1 VNKTTSTDPQP
12 PDNNNLHAL
21 NERTK
26 ELKCLYGVFKLLNM
40 TDVPLDK
47 TLQAVADLV
56 PNAWQYPE
64 KTCARLILGDKEY
77 RSERY
82 ASSDAA
88 LTARIA
94 VNNENL
100 GMVEVAYEGGQPDNQ
115 TDPFLEEEVYLL
127 EAVASLVG
135 QTLRRK
141 ALEDEKIQLYKDLQ
155 KNYEK
160 VLSGFIP
167 ICASCKS
174 IRDGDGAW
182 HQIETYVQ
190 KRTEAKFSHGICPVC
205 IKKLYPHFK
214 ES

>member
-1 VNKTTSTDPQP
+1 M
-12 PDNNNLHAL
+12 A
-21 NERTK
+21 
-26 ELKCLYGVFKLLNM
+26 
-40 TDVPLDK
+40 DVPLDK

-56 PNAWQYPE
+56 PNGWQYPE

-82 ASSDAA
+82 APSDVT

-100 GMVEVAYEGGQPDNQ
+100 GMVEVAYDGGQSDSH
-115 TDPFLEEEVYLL
+115 TGFFLEEEAYLL

-135 QTLRRK
+135 QTIRRK
-141 ALEDEKIQLYKDLQ
+141 ALEEDKIQLYKDLQ
-155 KNYEK
+155 KKYEK

-167 ICASCKS
+167 ICASCKN
-174 IRDGDGAW
+174 IRDEDGAW

>member
-1 VNKTTSTDPQP
+1 MTSTDQQP
-12 PDNNNLHAL
+12 SDNNNLHAL

-56 PNAWQYPE
+56 PGGWQYPE
-64 KTCARLILGDKEY
+64 KTCARLFLGDKEY

-82 ASSDAA
+82 APSEVM

-94 VNNENL
+94 VNSETL
-100 GMVEVAYEGGQPDNQ
+100 GMVEVAYEGGGPDSP

-141 ALEDEKIQLYKDLQ
+141 ALEDDKIQLYKDLQ
-155 KNYEK
+155 KKYEK

-167 ICASCKS
+167 ICASCKN
-174 IRDGDGAW
+174 IRDEDGVW

-190 KRTEAKFSHGICPVC
+190 KRTEARFSHGICPVC
-205 IKKLYPHFK
+205 LKKLYPHFK
-214 ES
+214 EN

>member
-1 VNKTTSTDPQP
+1 MSSTDPQSS
-12 PDNNNLHAL
+12 DNNNIHAL

-26 ELKCLYGVFKLLNM
+26 ELKCLYGVFRLLNM

-56 PNAWQYPE
+56 PGGWQYPE
-64 KTCARLILGDKEY
+64 KTCARLIFGDKEY

-82 ASSDAA
+82 ASSDAT
-88 LTARIA
+88 LRARIA

-100 GMVEVAYEGGQPDNQ
+100 GMVEVTYAGGQSGSH
-115 TDPFLEEEVYLL
+115 TGPFLEEEVYLL

-141 ALEDEKIQLYKDLQ
+141 ALEDDKIQLYKDLQ
-155 KNYEK
+155 KKYEK

-167 ICASCKS
+167 ICASCKR
-174 IRDGDGAW
+174 IRDEDGAW
-182 HQIETYVQ
+182 HPVETYVQ

-205 IKKLYPHFK
+205 IKRLYPHFK
-214 ES
+214 DR

>member
-1 VNKTTSTDPQP
+1 
-12 PDNNNLHAL
+12 
-21 NERTK
+21 
-26 ELKCLYGVFKLLNM
+26 
-40 TDVPLDK
+40 
-47 TLQAVADLV
+47 
-56 PNAWQYPE
+56 
-64 KTCARLILGDKEY
+64 
-77 RSERY
+77 
-82 ASSDAA
+82 